1 MKPLM
6 DLIFASEKRMNLLL
20 ILYDGRKEITALTE
34 SLDTTRTALL
44 PQMKILNEKHLIRR
58 VDDSYE
64 LTTLGKLIVDR
75 MLPLTEMATLLS
87 CEWDYLGTH
96 YLDFIPPDLLR
107 RIDELGECYV
117 VETTLPELFDV
128 NEEMLQKARES
139 KFYYEV
145 TSSIHPHFGK
155 IFSELTAEG
164 VNISL
169 IISRSLHEKLIKDN
183 REEFQAILG
192 NSGITLYVY
201 PGSFEFISFTLADHT
216 ILLRLLTQEGY
227 YDNKQIMFAKG
238 NAHQWGEEF
247 FEYYKARSERIR

>member
-1 MKPLM
+1 M

-20 ILYDGRKEITALTE
+20 MLHEGRKEITTLAE
-34 SLDTTRTALL
+34 SMDTARQALL

-75 MLPLTEMATLLS
+75 MLPLTRMATLLS

-107 RIDELGECYV
+107 RIDELGSCYV

-128 NEEMLQKARES
+128 NEEMLKKARES

-145 TSSIHPHFGK
+145 TSSIHPNFGK
-155 IFSELTAEG
+155 VFSELIAEG
-164 VNISL
+164 VDISM
-169 IISRSLHEKLIKDN
+169 IISKNLHEKLIKDN
-183 REEFQAILG
+183 LEEFQALMWDSSIKF
-192 NSGITLYVY
+192 YVY
-201 PGSFEFISFTLADHT
+201 PENFEFISFSIADHT

-227 YDNKQIMFAKG
+227 YDNKQIIFAKG
-238 NAHQWGEEF
+238 NAHQWGEGF
-247 FEYYKARSERIR
+247 FKYYEARSERIREI

>member
-20 ILYDGRKEITALTE
+20 MLHDGRKEITTLTE

-44 PQMKILNEKHLIRR
+44 PQTKILNEKHLIRR

-107 RIDELGECYV
+107 RTDELGECYV
-117 VETTLPELFDV
+117 VETTLPELFD
-128 NEEMLQKARES
+128 
-139 KFYYEV
+139 
-145 TSSIHPHFGK
+145 
-155 IFSELTAEG
+155 
-164 VNISL
+164 
-169 IISRSLHEKLIKDN
+169 
-183 REEFQAILG
+183 
-192 NSGITLYVY
+192 
-201 PGSFEFISFTLADHT
+201 
-216 ILLRLLTQEGY
+216 
-227 YDNKQIMFAKG
+227 
-238 NAHQWGEEF
+238 
-247 FEYYKARSERIR
+247 